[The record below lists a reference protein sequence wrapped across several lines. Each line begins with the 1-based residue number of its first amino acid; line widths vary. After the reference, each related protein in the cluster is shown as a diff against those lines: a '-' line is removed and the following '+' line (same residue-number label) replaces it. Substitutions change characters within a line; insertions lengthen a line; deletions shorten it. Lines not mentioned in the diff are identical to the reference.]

1 MGRQL
6 YWALFVCS
14 FVCVFDLFGWPL
26 VENDNGVRKVPGCNP
41 DLALFSPSSRPRDLS
56 FRRSETRPLESS
68 ERTTHGENIPALF
81 SALTCKMY
89 FAFNFWCDVPAF
101 PSAQQGNS
109 QVTNGISA
117 LLLLL
122 PRASLQPIP
131 HSSHSKSLLPRGF
144 EQHIVSN
151 SLLQEYHRE
160 KYWKKKFKTERVNEW
175 KNPVWSSSLPS
186 AWSPDRLPIRR
197 RGWLELIKKPK
208 RRLLRFT

>member
-1 MGRQL
+1 MRRQL

-117 LLLLL
+117 LLLL

-131 HSSHSKSLLPRGF
+131 HSSPFQVLTSPRIWTTHSK
-144 EQHIVSN
+144 
-151 SLLQEYHRE
+151 
-160 KYWKKKFKTERVNEW
+160 
-175 KNPVWSSSLPS
+175 
-186 AWSPDRLPIRR
+186 
-197 RGWLELIKKPK
+197 
-208 RRLLRFT
+208 